1 MNPNNIQN
9 EVEHLRAERPREG
22 AKGELIY
29 SLTRTKGQKMNTL
42 RKATLP
48 TLVTAVALVAGV
60 MLMQPKAVAATPSR
74 VAAALKKAMNYTI
87 QSFVGEGSERRMQ
100 SVTTVEGDKKTTKF
114 VDSKGNLVDMDVHF
128 KTLMGKDGAVTVT
141 GSGIGGG
148 LTAVPKGSAKGM
160 RVTGEKIEV
169 NVNMVNGKE
178 TKSIK
183 VNGKEVKDLNELP
196 KELRDKIKINLDG
209 PKVVEGVG
217 IIGDLPKGST
227 LKREANTMVMAA
239 LGTKNGKPMILQSG
253 QTPSEYLT
261 DLLAEE
267 SRWNIARGVSYK
279 GEKLDKFGLK
289 VGGEFTP
296 VELYVDPASALPKY
310 LVFKGMDGM
319 GMKIED
325 VYTYGARP

>member
-1 MNPNNIQN
+1 
-9 EVEHLRAERPREG
+9 
-22 AKGELIY
+22 
-29 SLTRTKGQKMNTL
+29 
-42 RKATLP
+42 
-48 TLVTAVALVAGV
+48 
-60 MLMQPKAVAATPSR
+60 
-74 VAAALKKAMNYTI
+74 
-87 QSFVGEGSERRMQ
+87 
-100 SVTTVEGDKKTTKF
+100 
-114 VDSKGNLVDMDVHF
+114 
-128 KTLMGKDGAVTVT
+128 
-141 GSGIGGG
+141 
-148 LTAVPKGSAKGM
+148 
-160 RVTGEKIEV
+160 
-169 NVNMVNGKE
+169 MVNGKE

-183 VNGKEVKDLNELP
+183 VNGKEVKDLNDLP

-289 VGGEFTP
+289 VGGDFTP